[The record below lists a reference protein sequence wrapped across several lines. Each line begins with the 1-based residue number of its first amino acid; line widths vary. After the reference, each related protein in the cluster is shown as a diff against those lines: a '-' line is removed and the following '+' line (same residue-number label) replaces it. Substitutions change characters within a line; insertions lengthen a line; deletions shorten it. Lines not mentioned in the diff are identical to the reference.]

1 MTTACL
7 AWEPWTPPP
16 AHTSTAPA
24 ATVMVRNATVLV
36 VEDDP
41 TVRELVC
48 FHLSRSGFAVLE
60 AGDAASAW
68 PLLERAD
75 AVVLDWML
83 PDLSGVGWLR
93 RLRASAQAS
102 TPVLM
107 LTARA
112 SEVDRVEGLEAG
124 ADDYL
129 VKPFSAA
136 ELVARVRALLRRVH
150 PIRRLE
156 VGRLAVDLDA
166 ARVTVAGE
174 VVALTRREFELVA
187 FLAGHPERVFTR
199 GELLDRVWGEDFVG
213 TERTVDQHVA
223 QVRAR
228 LGAARIETV
237 RGRGYRLVD
246 VDARA

>member
-1 MTTACL
+1 MA
-7 AWEPWTPPP
+7 
-16 AHTSTAPA
+16 
-24 ATVMVRNATVLV
+24 RNATVLV
-36 VEDDP
+36 IEDDP
-41 TVRELVC
+41 TVRELVT
-48 FHLSRSGFAVLE
+48 FHLSRSGFGVLE
-60 AGDAASAW
+60 AADAASAW
-68 PLLERAD
+68 PLLERSD

-93 RLRASAQAS
+93 RMRAGGFAE

-112 SEVDRVEGLEAG
+112 SEVDRVEGLDAG

-150 PIRRLE
+150 PVRRLT
-156 VGRLAVDLDA
+156 VGALAVDLDA
-166 ARVTVAGE
+166 ARVSVRGE
-174 VVALTRREFELVA
+174 PVALTRREFELLA

-199 GELLDRVWGEDFVG
+199 SELLDRVWGEDFVG

-223 QVRAR
+223 QLRAR
-228 LGAARIETV
+228 LGADRIETV

-246 VDARA
+246 ADART